1 MESNSAKASALKI
14 EDYIEQ
20 RLDDQMNW
28 FDRKSQLYQKQ
39 YKRLKLI
46 QIGLASLIPL
56 MAGYMSEF
64 EFLKYFIGAF
74 GVIITLVEAVS
85 TMNNY
90 QTNWLEYR
98 VMAESLKRERFLF
111 LTKCSPY
118 NDNDADTKLV
128 LKIEALLAE
137 ENSQW
142 VETMRQQQQQLEEK
156 EENNTEKKEQ

>member
-1 MESNSAKASALKI
+1 MESKTMKI

-28 FDRKSQLYQKQ
+28 FDRKSQVYQKQ
-39 YKRLKLI
+39 YKRLKLL
-46 QIGLASLIPL
+46 QIALASLIPL
-56 MAGYMSEF
+56 MAGYMGEF

-74 GVIITLVEAVS
+74 GVIITLVEAVAS
-85 TMNNY
+85 MNNY

-111 LTKCSPY
+111 LTQCSPY
-118 NDNDADTKLV
+118 DDIDADKKLI
-128 LKIEALLAE
+128 LKVEALLAE

-142 VETMRQQQQQLEEK
+142 VETMRQQQQQLD
-156 EENNTEKKEQ
+156 ENEQDNKDEDENKK

>member
-1 MESNSAKASALKI
+1 MEPQLLKI

-28 FDRKSQLYQKQ
+28 FDRKSQVFQKQ
-39 YKRLKLI
+39 YKRLKLL

-56 MAGYMSEF
+56 LAGYMGEF

-74 GVIITLVEAVS
+74 GVIITLVEAIA

-111 LTKCSPY
+111 LTKCAPY
-118 NDNDADTKLV
+118 DNNDANKNLV
-128 LKIEALLAE
+128 LKVEALLAE

-142 VETMRQQQQQLEEK
+142 VETMRQQQQQLD
-156 EENNTEKKEQ
+156 ENEQNKEQGEKQ